1 MHTQQSEAEA
11 DFAAQG
17 GRAGDPPAAMVGST
31 HAQGG
36 ISAEQRWEMIAA
48 LAYRRYEQRGKI
60 SGDPVADW
68 LEAEKEVDRALSEQH
83 AAGSAEGAK
92 NVFLRRLST
101 LLSECQVQLEDLGAK
116 AKAASATLRRKY
128 DPQLAVATEKY
139 EAARGKFVEIRE
151 HTHEA
156 WGHLKD
162 GAEKAAQE
170 MRIAVRELAS
180 LIK

>member
-1 MHTQQSEAEA
+1 MHTQHNEAQA
-11 DFAAQG
+11 DFTAQG
-17 GRAGDPPAAMVGST
+17 GRAADPPAAALGSA

-36 ISAEQRWEMIAA
+36 ISTEQRWQMIAEV
-48 LAYRRYEQRGKI
+48 AYRRYEQRGKGC
-60 SGDPVADW
+60 GDPVTDW
-68 LEAEKEVDRALSEQH
+68 LEAEKEVDSALSEQH

-92 NVFLRRLST
+92 SVFLRRLST
-101 LLSECQVQLEDLGAK
+101 VLSECQAQLEDLAAK
-116 AKAASATLRRKY
+116 AKVANAALRRKY
-128 DPQLAVATEKY
+128 EPQLAVATEKY
-139 EAARGKFVEIRE
+139 DAARGKFVEIRE

-156 WGHLKD
+156 WVHLKD